1 MRASSTHSSG
11 RLPAHIRHAL
21 HRGPVPEPLLP
32 AIGAAAENLF
42 GGAAVVEDGFALT
55 ADGAMLVAARTDM
68 PGVTPPMIDWWFGW
82 HSDSPERYKLW
93 HPHAHVHAVWLAPP
107 AAGTRGRARYVG
119 HTSVVDEYIGSNL
132 IRAAIRFVVPA
143 TLGFTDSSLD
153 DPEKATIVCAR
164 TGFGDF
170 SIDVGYLV
178 HHVRQTAAGS
188 EMRSRFWVGGPY
200 AAGRSSLAGTVIAR
214 AARLVLRPIEA
225 DASARCWSIAPKR
238 CSIWQAFCRHSMRN
252 SDHGI
257 KALGYARTGTA
268 RSSAE
273 TQSAIGH
280 PGRGFFK
287 MAHYVV

>member
-1 MRASSTHSSG
+1 MRSKPIAG
-11 RLPAHIRHAL
+11 RHLGWSAADLATKPYARFLNPQLRPLPAHIRHAL

-170 SIDVGYLV
+170 PIDVGYLV
-178 HHVRQTAAGS
+178 HHVRRTAAGS

-225 DASARCWSIAPKR
+225 DAR
-238 CSIWQAFCRHSMRN
+238 
-252 SDHGI
+252 
-257 KALGYARTGTA
+257 ALLVHCAEEMQHLASFLPALYAEF
-268 RSSAE
+268 RS
-273 TQSAIGH
+273 
-280 PGRGFFK
+280 RD
-287 MAHYVV
+287 

>member
-1 MRASSTHSSG
+1 
-11 RLPAHIRHAL
+11 
-21 HRGPVPEPLLP
+21 
-32 AIGAAAENLF
+32 
-42 GGAAVVEDGFALT
+42 
-55 ADGAMLVAARTDM
+55 MLVAARTDM

-93 HPHAHVHAVWLAPP
+93 HPQAHVHAVWLAPP
-107 AAGTRGRARYVG
+107 AAGARGRARYIG

-170 SIDVGYLV
+170 PIDVGYLA
-178 HHVRQTAAGS
+178 HHVRRTAAGS

-214 AARLVLRPIEA
+214 AARLVLGPIEA
-225 DASARCWSIAPKR
+225 DAR
-238 CSIWQAFCRHSMRN
+238 
-252 SDHGI
+252 
-257 KALGYARTGTA
+257 ALLVHCAEEMQHLASFLPALYA
-268 RSSAE
+268 E
-273 TQSAIGH
+273 FQS
-280 PGRGFFK
+280 RD
-287 MAHYVV
+287 